1 MKGFKRVGLV
11 AAVVAVTCLPA
22 GTAGA
27 ATPAAEGCGNTGR
40 ITNITASGTTCSK
53 AKAVARRWKRLCN
66 YAGRC
71 AVEGGGVGGQ
81 WVCKGKRSG
90 SRLNEKCTRGAGT
103 VKFRSP
109 A

>member
-1 MKGFKRVGLV
+1 MTSFMRVGLV
-11 AAVVAVTCLPA
+11 VAVGAAICLPA

-27 ATPAAEGCGNTGR
+27 ATKNCSGAGR
-40 ITNITASGTTCSK
+40 ITDITASGTTCSK

-71 AVEGGGVGGQ
+71 QVESRATGGQ
-81 WVCKGKRSG
+81 WVCKGRKSG
-90 SRLNEKCTRGAGT
+90 SRLREKCTGGGGKT
-103 VKFRSP
+103 VRFKAP